1 VSRERVRQIET
12 KAMGKLQQHA
22 PAEKLAGF
30 LVQATTRPSAE
41 NADGGKDG
49 AAEGAATTTSA

>member
-1 VSRERVRQIET
+1 
-12 KAMGKLQQHA
+12 MGKLQQHA